1 MYIADDADIG
11 MAEDCR
17 ALIFIDRDYKPGLAY
32 AGDMLGCSPDAQRD
46 VKPGRNRAARQADL
60 LLFRQPALVGNVTR
74 GANGG
79 IEQARQLIDRLV
91 VFRPSQAHT
100 HADNRVGRFQLSHP
114 RILELEAQAAC
125 ADPRGDVFRW
135 ESFNNRF
142 AAGVGDG
149 GMEHAGA
156 QRRHRRDG
164 MGEIILPPKA
174 GLYCT
179 RRCCPSM
186 LRSMQSPVRPRLRR
200 AATRG
205 ARSRPSAVDP
215 SSTTAG

>member
-164 MGEIILPPKA
+164 VGENGRDNTATKGRLVLHEALLSIDAQIDAIARQAKIEA
-174 GLYCT
+174 SSYA
-179 RRCCPSM
+179 RRQVAPVSS
-186 LRSMQSPVRPRLRR
+186 RS
-200 AATRG
+200 
-205 ARSRPSAVDP
+205 
-215 SSTTAG
+215 